1 MLNCYMRARTR
12 SFPRGFNHHSDFI
25 ELLPVSV
32 WWEGKT
38 EYLLDRRPIQRH
50 MSILT
55 RRNHQAPQGL
65 RRGSFRSSVFQQD
78 LHVDRTWAVVG
89 ILNR

>member
-12 SFPRGFNHHSDFI
+12 SFLSGFNRHNDFI
-25 ELLPVSV
+25 ELLPANAM
-32 WWEGKT
+32 WEEKT
-38 EYLLDRRPIQRH
+38 EYLLDSRPIQRH

-65 RRGSFRSSVFQQD
+65 RRGFFRSSVFQQD

-89 ILNR
+89 ILNS

>member
-1 MLNCYMRARTR
+1 MRARTR
-12 SFPRGFNHHSDFI
+12 SFLSGFNYHSYFI
-25 ELLPVSV
+25 KLLPANAL
-32 WWEGKT
+32 WEGKT
-38 EYLLDRRPIQRH
+38 EYLLNRRPIPRH